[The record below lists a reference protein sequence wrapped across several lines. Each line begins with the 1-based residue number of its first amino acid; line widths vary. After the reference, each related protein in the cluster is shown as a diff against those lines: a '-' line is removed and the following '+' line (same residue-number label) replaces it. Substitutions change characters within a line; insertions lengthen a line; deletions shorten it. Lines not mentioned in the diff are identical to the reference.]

1 MTIKV
6 LKNRLS
12 DLGVEESS
20 FKYDKKQTLV
30 DKVFQLENQ
39 SKKVSKCPPKAK
51 PKAVSKLMKS
61 ASESDLGTPPRKGSS
76 STSKRAFCLTPN
88 QNETK
93 KRKSEEERGRKKTQK
108 APPNA
113 AKNAQNRGGIRH
125 GSLSRSAS
133 RSPGRS
139 GMTKSSSLFDLKD
152 KGTPVRQGPKS
163 LFDTPKKDEMSKM
176 KSNED
181 KRLEF
186 IRKQKENEEKLRKKK
201 EEQEAERLRKNKEK
215 EEKRLKVK
223 VSFWFFLLKSRSGPF
238 SPGPVRILKIFC
250 GAEK

>member
-1 MTIKV
+1 M
-6 LKNRLS
+6 KNRLS

-152 KGTPVRQGPKS
+152 RGTPVRQGPKS
-163 LFDTPKKDEMSKM
+163 LFDTPKKDEMK

-186 IRKQKENEEKLRKKK
+186 IRKQKENEEKLHKKK
-201 EEQEAERLRKNKEK
+201 EEQEAERLRKNKEN

-223 VSFWFFLLKSRSGPF
+223 VSFFSLFFSKISFRSVRH
-238 SPGPVRILKIFC
+238 GPVRSFK
-250 GAEK
+250 

>member
-1 MTIKV
+1 
-6 LKNRLS
+6 
-12 DLGVEESS
+12 
-20 FKYDKKQTLV
+20 
-30 DKVFQLENQ
+30 
-39 SKKVSKCPPKAK
+39 
-51 PKAVSKLMKS
+51 MKS
-61 ASESDLGTPPRKGSS
+61 ASESDLGTPPRKGSA

-93 KRKSEEERGRKKTQK
+93 KRKSEEERGRKKTRK

-125 GSLSRSAS
+125 GPLSRSAS

-152 KGTPVRQGPKS
+152 RGTPVRQGPKS
-163 LFDTPKKDEMSKM
+163 LFDTPKKDEMK

-186 IRKQKENEEKLRKKK
+186 IRKQNENEEKLHKKK

-223 VSFWFFLLKSRSGPF
+223 VSFFRNFRKSRFG
-238 SPGPVRILKIFC
+238 PGPVRNI
-250 GAEK
+250 GAAH